1 MFLVSIKPMD
11 LDFRSLPCL
20 TKFPLVF
27 SFAFSILPLPGT
39 GTVAMA
45 CASYTFTVFE
55 SLHMAIAR
63 RHPGLFLSE
72 CLSPSLVVCPW
83 FLPLECHI
91 PACLSWPS
99 AFTCSSL
106 PCLSQSHSP
115 ALPIS
120 AHLCEFHLHFSL
132 PTVHHCTISA
142 LTLGPPACS
151 CPAVTCS
158 QYDKYDYQKACFPEI
173 L

>member
-72 CLSPSLVVCPW
+72 CLSPSLVVCP
-83 FLPLECHI
+83 
-91 PACLSWPS
+91 
-99 AFTCSSL
+99 
-106 PCLSQSHSP
+106 
-115 ALPIS
+115 
-120 AHLCEFHLHFSL
+120 
-132 PTVHHCTISA
+132 
-142 LTLGPPACS
+142 
-151 CPAVTCS
+151 
-158 QYDKYDYQKACFPEI
+158 
-173 L
+173 